1 MNDKTF
7 LRRNLDLWE
16 DRRLFG
22 NRYTELSVKY
32 NITPVRCRQIFMKVE
47 KRFCKYLTNIEYGD
61 PKGIVKLKLHPIE
74 RTYFER
80 AEAILRYSDNDIKE
94 INDNETKDS

>member
-22 NRYTELSVKY
+22 NRYTELSIKY
-32 NITPVRCRQIFMKVE
+32 AINPVRCRQIFMKVE
-47 KRFCKYLTNIEYGD
+47 RKFCKYFTNIEFGCL
-61 PKGIVKLKLHPIE
+61 PGCLKGSSKFKLHPIE
-74 RTYFER
+74 KQYFDRAIAIER
-80 AEAILRYSDNDIKE
+80 SK
-94 INDNETKDS
+94 DNETKDS